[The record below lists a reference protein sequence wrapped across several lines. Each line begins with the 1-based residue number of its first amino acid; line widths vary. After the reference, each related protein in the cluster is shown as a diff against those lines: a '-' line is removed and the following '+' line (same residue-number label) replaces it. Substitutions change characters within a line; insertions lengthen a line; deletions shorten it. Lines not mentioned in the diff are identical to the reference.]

1 MPLHLSVA
9 QTSGNWN
16 TFSWNSLQG
25 LWHSSLWN
33 LFICLAGIT
42 LIFRSILL
50 EVFCEKSVL
59 KRFAKFTGKHFCQS
73 LFFNKVAGLR
83 PATLLKKRLW
93 YRYFLV
99 NFAKF
104 LRISFFKEHLRWLLL
119 SFSFCCVVANN
130 ISIVVVWHHINI
142 VVLSLYYYIFLRNT

>member
-16 TFSWNSLQG
+16 TFSWNLLQG
-25 LWHSSLWN
+25 LWQSSLWN

-59 KRFAKFTGKHFCQS
+59 KRFAKFIGKHFCQS

-93 YRYFLV
+93 YRYFPV

-142 VVLSLYYYIFLRNT
+142 VVLSLYYYIFLGNA